1 MPEESPVST
10 LHGLGYPL
18 GGGPADFDPLLDLI
32 GSAPVVLLGE
42 ATHGTHEFYR
52 VRAEITKRLI
62 REKGFSAIAVEADW
76 PDAWRVNRYVR
87 GRPGDDD
94 ATEALGGFV
103 RFPQW
108 MWRNADVLDFVGWL
122 RAHNEGLGDE
132 GRMAGFYGLDLY
144 SLHASMRAVLEYL
157 EVVDPEAAG
166 RAARRYACF
175 DRFGQDP
182 QVYGRATTLGLTPSC
197 ESEVL
202 RQLRELQQRAGEY
215 ARRDGR
221 LAPEDRFFA
230 EQNARVVASAEQYY
244 RAMFSSRAGSWNIR
258 DGYMAAVLE
267 ELRSFLATQRP
278 DARVVVWAHNS
289 HLGDAR
295 ATEMALQGEFNLGQ
309 LVRDRYGRKAILVG
323 FTTSR
328 GTVTAARDW
337 DAPAERRTVVP
348 ALEGSVEALLH
359 ETFGDN
365 RFFDLRTPN
374 GARRALTPPRLERA
388 IGVVYRPETER
399 MSHYFHA
406 SLAHQFDALFHYDA
420 TRAVEPLS
428 RTPLWEQGD
437 MEPAETWPFAV

>member
-1 MPEESPVST
+1 MPETSLTPT
-10 LHGLGYPL
+10 LQGLGYHL
-18 GGGPADFDPLLDLI
+18 SGGPADFDRLLELI
-32 GSAPVVLLGE
+32 GSAHVVLLGE

-62 REKGFSAIAVEADW
+62 RERGFSAVAVEADW
-76 PDAWRVNRYVR
+76 PDAYRVNRYVR

-94 ATEALGGFV
+94 ATDALGGFA

-122 RAHNEGLGDE
+122 RSHNDGLSDE
-132 GRMAGFYGLDLY
+132 ARKVGFYGLDLY

-157 EVVDPEAAG
+157 EVLDPEAAE
-166 RAARRYACF
+166 RAAQRYACF

-197 ESEVL
+197 EREVL
-202 RQLRELQQRAGEY
+202 RQLRELQERAGEY

-221 LAPEDRFFA
+221 LSLDDRFFA
-230 EQNARVVASAEQYY
+230 EQNARVVASAERYY

-258 DGYMAAVLE
+258 DAYMAAALE
-267 ELRSFLATQRP
+267 ELRVFLASQHP
-278 DARVVVWAHNS
+278 EARVVVWAHNS

-295 ATEMALQGEFNLGQ
+295 ATEMGMQGELNLGQ
-309 LVRDRYGRKAILVG
+309 LARDRYGRDAVLVG

-337 DAPAERRTVVP
+337 DGPAERRTVVP

-359 ETFGDN
+359 ATFEDN
-365 RFFDLRTPN
+365 RFFDLRTTN
-374 GARRALTPPRLERA
+374 GARRALTAPLLERA

-406 SLAHQFDALFHYDA
+406 SIAHQFDALFHYDV

-428 RTPLWEQGD
+428 RTALWQQGD
-437 MEPAETWPFAV
+437 LEPAETWPFAV